1 MPVIGI
7 TGGISTGKTSFCDC
21 LRELAPEATF
31 FDADRA
37 ARELGD
43 SDPEVR
49 ALIEGEFGASAYSP
63 SGDLNRE
70 AIRSIVFA
78 DAEKKR
84 ALEQILHPRIRRQ
97 WSLEAEGCRNST
109 RLFFA
114 DIPLLYETGGET
126 LCDLVAVVACSPGLQ
141 LDRLVARTGLERA
154 AAEQM
159 ILSQMPLTEKISR
172 ADHVVW
178 NNGGREVMAEQAK
191 LLVELVEGRAPS
203 GPII

>member
-7 TGGISTGKTSFCDC
+7 TGGISTGKTSFSQA

-43 SDPEVR
+43 KDPEVR
-49 ALIEGEFGASAYSP
+49 ALIEGEFGASAYSA
-63 SGDLNRE
+63 SGGLNRE
-70 AIRSIVFA
+70 AIRTIVFA

-126 LCDLVAVVACSPGLQ
+126 LCDRVVVVTCSPGVQ
-141 LDRLVARTGLERA
+141 LERLVARTGLERA
-154 AAEQM
+154 AAQQM

-178 NNGGREVMAEQAK
+178 NNGGREVLAEQAR
-191 LLVELVEGRAPS
+191 LLVSFWQQSAA
-203 GPII
+203 IN

>member
-7 TGGISTGKTSFCDC
+7 TGGISTGKTSFCER
-21 LRELAPEATF
+21 LRELAPEAAF

-43 SDPEVR
+43 RDPEVR
-49 ALIEGEFGASAYSP
+49 GLIEREFGASAYSAR
-63 SGDLNRE
+63 GDLNRE
-70 AIRSIVFA
+70 AVRTIVFA

-126 LCDLVAVVACSPGLQ
+126 LCDRVVVVACSPGVQ
-141 LDRLVARTGLERA
+141 LERLVARTGLERA

-159 ILSQMPLTEKISR
+159 IFSQMPLTEKISR

-178 NNGGREVMAEQAK
+178 NNGGREVLTEQAR
-191 LLVELVEGRAPS
+191 LLVALWRDGAAKNK
-203 GPII
+203 